1 MILCCY
7 IRSYFLDQKR
17 NKLSKYNVQ
26 WKMLQK
32 VKKRCEKYTLS
43 ISVSV
48 CLSFSL
54 SVSLSL
60 SLSLSLSV
68 CGRVCVC
75 ACVCVCQFWR
85 AKSLMLHQLRQ
96 SKLETKKKI
105 QMYHSFKY
113 QMKNY
118 KNRRR

>member
-43 ISVSV
+43 IS
-48 CLSFSL
+48 LSL

-60 SLSLSLSV
+60 SLCLCLSLCLSV
-68 CGRVCVC
+68 CVCVCVC
-75 ACVCVCQFWR
+75 ACVCVCVCQFWR

>member
-1 MILCCY
+1 
-7 IRSYFLDQKR
+7 
-17 NKLSKYNVQ
+17 
-26 WKMLQK
+26 MLQK

-43 ISVSV
+43 IS
-48 CLSFSL
+48 LSL

-60 SLSLSLSV
+60 SLSVSLSV
-68 CGRVCVC
+68 SLCVCVR
-75 ACVCVCQFWR
+75 VCVCQFWR